1 MKLFTS
7 VSTAALA
14 AVLAIGLISPSA
26 SALSG
31 SASSEGI
38 SNLPRVENPDPQP
51 TDTDVVTEENDTPTR
66 GDSINLRK
74 VFTSRSKS
82 SIKAVRDLAPQN
94 YPGYFKT
101 SKYAKWYAEQ
111 HIKHEFGWKKKN
123 FKCLSTLWQKE
134 SSWRIAAS
142 GAGGMYLG
150 IPQLNRPAVV
160 NSGIS
165 VATYRSSAELQVQL
179 GSNYIKYRYGSP
191 CKALK
196 HKQAK
201 GWY

>member
-1 MKLFTS
+1 MKLVTS

-14 AVLAIGLISPSA
+14 VVLAIGVLSPAA
-26 SALSG
+26 SALSV
-31 SASSEGI
+31 ST
-38 SNLPRVENPDPQP
+38 LPAVENPVPQP
-51 TDTDVVTEENDTPTR
+51 SETENDGVTEENDAPTR

-82 SIKAVRDLAPQN
+82 SIKTVRNLAPQN

-101 SKYAKWYAEQ
+101 SKYAKWYAER
-111 HIKHEFGWKKKN
+111 HIKHEYGWEKKN

>member
-1 MKLFTS
+1 MKFSTS
-7 VSTAALA
+7 ALA
-14 AVLAIGLISPSA
+14 AALVALLTAGLLAPTA
-26 SALSG
+26 TALPTVPVFDTP
-31 SASSEGI
+31 APVETEE
-38 SNLPRVENPDPQP
+38 VDETENPD
-51 TDTDVVTEENDTPTR
+51 TEAPTR
-66 GDSINLRK
+66 GDTINLRK

-82 SIKAVRDLAPQN
+82 SIKSVRDLAPQN

-101 SKYAKWYAEQ
+101 AKYAKWYAER
-111 HIKHEFGWKKKN
+111 HIKHEYGWGKDG

-142 GAGGMYLG
+142 GAGGLYLG

-160 NSGIS
+160 KSGIP

-179 GSNYIKYRYGSP
+179 GAHYVKYRYGSP

-196 HKQAK
+196 HKKAK